1 MNRSSW
7 FPTLNGLRHP
17 HHLQKIAKT
26 ARALWRCSEDKRIV
40 GLASESAFWLLLA
53 LVPLA
58 AVSGMIAARV
68 AFSDQLA
75 VGLLSRSLPPE
86 ARELVARELSKVASY
101 DGGRLGPVATIAC
114 VWLASSGV
122 HAVFDAFEALAGGA
136 ARAWWK
142 KRCLSIGCCLA
153 LALAVTAIAILG
165 APFDRLLHPRSES
178 SVSPLTPLT
187 MAFHL
192 GMGIATDLLMTLGLF
207 HVGVPRAARPAV
219 HLPGVVLAVGLQLV
233 LGACYAA
240 FIGTLGDG
248 SAYLAGLAV
257 FAVTMTAVF
266 IFMLSLLVGL
276 ALNLV
281 LDEEHRARRSST
293 PVTNLGARP

>member
-1 MNRSSW
+1 MNRSTW
-7 FPTLNGLRHP
+7 FPTFGAHRHS
-17 HHLQKIAKT
+17 HHFQKLAKT
-26 ARALWRCSEDKRIV
+26 VRALWRCSEDKRIV

-75 VGLLSRSLPPE
+75 VGLLSSSLPPE
-86 ARELVARELSKVASY
+86 ARQMVARELSKVASY
-101 DGGRLGPVATIAC
+101 DGGRLGPVATIVC

-153 LALAVTAIAILG
+153 LALVVTAIAILG
-165 APFDRLLHPRSES
+165 APFDRLLHPRAGS
-178 SVSPLTPLT
+178 SISPLTPLAMT
-187 MAFHL
+187 FRL
-192 GMGIATDLLMTLGLF
+192 TIGIATDLLLTLGLF
-207 HVGVPRAARPAV
+207 HVGLPRSARPPV
-219 HLPGVVLAVGLQLV
+219 HFPGVCLAVGLQLV

-281 LDEEHRARRSST
+281 LAEEARRTST
-293 PVTNLGARP
+293 LATDLEART